1 MVGSIELRASFL
13 GVGACIPA
21 GGVDGACK
29 LGVWLFEVNV
39 AFAWLCW
46 CGVETLVAFA
56 RSCPCGVETLVAFAG
71 EKWVF
76 VVCFSVAVVMPVS
89 VVVVQG

>member
-1 MVGSIELRASFL
+1 
-13 GVGACIPA
+13 
-21 GGVDGACK
+21 
-29 LGVWLFEVNV
+29 VWLFEVNV
-39 AFAWLCW
+39 AFAWSCW
-46 CGVETLVAFA
+46 CGVETGVAFAWSCSCGVETGVAFA
-56 RSCPCGVETLVAFAG
+56 RVGRALPETVIAFAG

>member
-1 MVGSIELRASFL
+1 MRVFWGA
-13 GVGACIPA
+13 GACIPA

-29 LGVWLFEVNV
+29 LCVWLFEVNV
-39 AFAWLCW
+39 AFAWSCS
-46 CGVETLVAFA
+46 CGVETGVAFA
-56 RSCPCGVETLVAFAG
+56 RVGRASTETGVAFAG

-76 VVCFSVAVVMPVS
+76 LAHFSVAVVMPVS